1 MPRGYEGD
9 SHIGDTQFVH
19 LDVKNQWH
27 IWYHSWCQLVEL
39 WLAKRDQDGGLGIR
53 CLEYIWFDDDVFSS
67 RDVKHES
74 WLKVLHD
81 IAWLYSVFASVP
93 TNMLFQAFMKPWPAD
108 RTSSSS
114 KASSI
119 EFLEVAIL
127 EPLQP
132 HFFSSPMNN
141 SQPVSFGFI
150 WWSWWKNE
158 GNNPSHLLHRL
169 IFSSHQYIS
178 RSELSWTFSNISA
191 AQVLFRCY
199 LIGGRRG
206 CLSRVLMNDWKR
218 EEMLKTTLKNVKVSI
233 PVYIYIYM
241 RVCVLYIM
249 HLWCDTKWYKQI
261 VVTWCIMMYQ

>member
-1 MPRGYEGD
+1 
-9 SHIGDTQFVH
+9 
-19 LDVKNQWH
+19 
-27 IWYHSWCQLVEL
+27 
-39 WLAKRDQDGGLGIR
+39 LG
-53 CLEYIWFDDDVFSS
+53 
-67 RDVKHES
+67 
-74 WLKVLHD
+74 
-81 IAWLYSVFASVP
+81 
-93 TNMLFQAFMKPWPAD
+93 
-108 RTSSSS
+108 
-114 KASSI
+114 
-119 EFLEVAIL
+119 VAIL

-169 IFSSHQYIS
+169 IFSYQYIS

-218 EEMLKTTLKNVKVSI
+218 EEKLKTTLKNVKVSI